1 MGGTRPSGK
10 VSKIVVRVS
19 RKPQP
24 GIRMPRFSKPLI
36 LLVLAVT
43 IGAALGAAQPAQA
56 RSLSSC
62 SKALIHD
69 WYVDGRVD
77 KTYPV
82 HCYREALKNIP
93 PDQLIYG
100 TLRDDLTR
108 ALQSAIRQHGGHV
121 NGNTPVPPLGGGGG
135 NGGGGDGN
143 GPNGAGATGS
153 GGVFHWLAQKLGPS
167 TADSIPIPLLVL
179 GGLAFALMAAAAV
192 SLVVRRMQARRA
204 AADPPPVGP
213 SF

>member
-19 RKPQP
+19 RTPPQP

-36 LLVLAVT
+36 LLALAVA
-43 IGAALGAAQPAQA
+43 IGVTLGVAQPAQA
-56 RSLSSC
+56 RSLSTC
-62 SKALIHD
+62 SKDLIHD
-69 WYVDGRVD
+69 WLVDGRVD

-82 HCYREALKNIP
+82 HCYREALKQIP
-93 PDQLIYG
+93 EDQIVYG
-100 TLRDDLTR
+100 TLRDDLNR

-121 NGNTPVPPLGGGGG
+121 TGDTLVAPLPGGR
-135 NGGGGDGN
+135 NGGDGP
-143 GPNGAGATGS
+143 GTGATG
-153 GGVFHWLAQKLGPS
+153 GGVFHWLAKKLGPS

-179 GGLAFALMAAAAV
+179 GGLAFMLMAAAGV
-192 SLVVRRMQARRA
+192 SYAARRVQARRA
-204 AADPPPVGP
+204 AGDPPPVGP